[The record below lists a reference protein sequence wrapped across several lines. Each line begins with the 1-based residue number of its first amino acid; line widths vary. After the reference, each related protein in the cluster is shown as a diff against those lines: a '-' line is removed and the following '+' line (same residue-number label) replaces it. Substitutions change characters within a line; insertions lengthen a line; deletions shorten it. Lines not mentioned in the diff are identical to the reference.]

1 MKVPVEWLL
10 VDGYNL
16 LHSWKRNFYQEER
29 PEDARDSLVQQFM
42 EYSGYYFIKV
52 VVVFDGQG
60 TMTTRDQQS
69 DLLDVIYTTSLESAD
84 QWIEKKT
91 FQLIR
96 EGWKVKVVTSD
107 RVEQQV
113 VFGSGALRIPTGE
126 MIREMFEMNASI
138 KSESE
143 KRKGHARREEV
154 FGRLDQETSEKLNK
168 IRFQGGNDQGNS

>member
-1 MKVPVEWLL
+1 MKVPIEWLL

-16 LHSWKRNFYQEER
+16 LYSWKKDFFQFEN
-29 PEDARDSLVQQFM
+29 PEDARESLVQQFM

-60 TMTTRDQQS
+60 SLTTYDKRGE
-69 DLLDVIYTTSLESAD
+69 LLDVVYTTSLETAD

-91 FQLIR
+91 FRLIR

-126 MIREMFEMNASI
+126 MIREMLKMNVSI
-138 KSESE
+138 KIESE
-143 KRKGHARREEV
+143 KRKGNIKREEV
-154 FGRLDQETSEKLNK
+154 LDRLDQDISEKLNK
-168 IRFQGGNDQGNS
+168 IRFQRGNDR